1 MAAIRN
7 QKRILVVIP
16 TSTLT
21 QRQLLEGLLEYAHES
36 ASTPWQFHLDL
47 RDLNRQHLKD
57 LKSWSC
63 RGIIA
68 YILNDRERQD
78 FIATGLPAVF
88 IEPTLSK
95 PLPDKPRNIVTF
107 INEHAAEGH
116 TAADYFIKRRYRSFA
131 YVGTAKPTFWSDERI
146 KGFAER
152 LEKSG
157 FTPAIYP
164 APPPREQNDFALES
178 RRLTRWLRQLPR
190 QTALFCVHDR
200 RAQQVIA
207 TATAAGLRIPE
218 DIAVLGV
225 DNDELLCEM
234 TVPAISSIPVN
245 DHERGRAVGEAM
257 DRLLERRPVKRVQIT
272 RHDTVIT
279 RTSTEAHAIADP
291 FIARAIAYACAH
303 LVERPTLAELAKAAG
318 CSKTVLNLHARRAL
332 GHTISD
338 ELTRHQ
344 LNAAIERL
352 ADTGRTV
359 EEIAQ
364 ACGFCSASHL
374 GLRLKAVTGHTPGH
388 YRQRRAGFPPDHARR
403 T

>member
-1 MAAIRN
+1 
-7 QKRILVVIP
+7 
-16 TSTLT
+16 
-21 QRQLLEGLLEYAHES
+21 
-36 ASTPWQFHLDL
+36 
-47 RDLNRQHLKD
+47 
-57 LKSWSC
+57 
-63 RGIIA
+63 
-68 YILNDRERQD
+68 
-78 FIATGLPAVF
+78 
-88 IEPTLSK
+88 
-95 PLPDKPRNIVTF
+95 
-107 INEHAAEGH
+107 
-116 TAADYFIKRRYRSFA
+116 
-131 YVGTAKPTFWSDERI
+131 
-146 KGFAER
+146 
-152 LEKSG
+152 
-157 FTPAIYP
+157 
-164 APPPREQNDFALES
+164 
-178 RRLTRWLRQLPR
+178 
-190 QTALFCVHDR
+190 
-200 RAQQVIA
+200 
-207 TATAAGLRIPE
+207 
-218 DIAVLGV
+218 
-225 DNDELLCEM
+225 
-234 TVPAISSIPVN
+234 
-245 DHERGRAVGEAM
+245 M

-291 FIARAIAYACAH
+291 FIARAITYACAH

-388 YRQRRAGFPPDHARR
+388 YRQRRDGFPPDHARR